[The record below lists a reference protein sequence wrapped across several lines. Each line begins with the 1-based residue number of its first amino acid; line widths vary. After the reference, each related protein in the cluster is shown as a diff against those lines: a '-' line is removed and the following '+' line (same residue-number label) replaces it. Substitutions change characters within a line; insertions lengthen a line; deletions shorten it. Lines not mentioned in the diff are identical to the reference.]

1 MENYEGNAIIYCEG
15 AFHTPNG
22 KTAHELVRFTKKFKV
37 LSVIDSNY
45 DGEDSGFVLDGVKNG
60 IPIVSSLAHA
70 FKIANTNGNDKPTH
84 FIVGLSPSGGRLNA
98 KSREDVRM
106 AVSQGLHIISGLN
119 DFLSEDE
126 VLRNRSIE
134 HDVKIR
140 DIRKPPKRSDLHR
153 FSGKIGEVKCLKIAV
168 LGTDTGIGKL
178 STAWKI
184 VHGLETSGKKAELIG
199 TGHIAWMQGAKY
211 SIVLDSLIRYFIAGE
226 IEHIIYEAWQNE
238 HPDVVVIEGQG
249 SIMDPV
255 HPSGHE
261 ILAAARPDI
270 IILQHNPE
278 REHYFDFPEYGIQ
291 PILEHVQTVE
301 LLSGKKVVAIVL
313 NTEST
318 DTSKIE
324 TYCKN
329 IKQETGIA
337 TFNVHSEID
346 TRLID
351 LLLGYLK

>member
-1 MENYEGNAIIYCEG
+1 MKNYEGNAIIYCEG

-45 DGEDSGFVLDGVKNG
+45 DGKDSGFVLDGVKNG
-60 IPIVSSLAHA
+60 IPIVSSLTHA

-119 DFLSEDE
+119 DFLTEDE

-140 DIRKPPKRSDLHR
+140 DIRKPPKRGDLHR

-184 VHGLETSGKKAELIG
+184 IHGLEIAGKKAELIG

-211 SIVLDSLIRYFIAGE
+211 SIVLDSLIQYFIAGE

-238 HPDVVVIEGQG
+238 YPDVVVIEGQG

-255 HPSGHE
+255 HPSGQE

-270 IILQHNPE
+270 IVLQHDPERTNFLEFPQDSIRPILQQ
-278 REHYFDFPEYGIQ
+278 IQ
-291 PILEHVQTVE
+291 VIE
-301 LLSGKKVVAIVL
+301 LLSGKKVAAIAL
-313 NTEST
+313 NTDSM
-318 DTSKIE
+318 DTLKVDA
-324 TYCKN
+324 YCKN
-329 IKQETGIA
+329 IKNETGIE
-337 TFNVHSEID
+337 TFNVHTEVD

-351 LLLGYLK
+351 LLLEYLK

>member
-1 MENYEGNAIIYCEG
+1 MENYDGNAIIYCEG
-15 AFHTPNG
+15 AFHTPYG
-22 KTAHELVRFTKKFKV
+22 KTAHELIRYTKRFKV

-45 DGEDSGFVLDGVKNG
+45 DGKDSGFVLDGVKND
-60 IPIVSSLAHA
+60 IPVVSSLADA

-184 VHGLETSGKKAELIG
+184 IHGLEAARKKAELVG

-211 SIVLDSLIRYFIAGE
+211 SIVLDSLIQHFIAGE
-226 IEHIIYEAWQNE
+226 IENIIYEAWQNE
-238 HPDVVVIEGQG
+238 HPDVVVVEGQG

-261 ILAAARPDI
+261 IIAAARPDI
-270 IILQHNPE
+270 IVLQHDPE
-278 REHYFDFPEYGIQ
+278 RTGYLEFPEHSIQ
-291 PILEHVQTVE
+291 PILQHIQVIE
-301 LLSGKKVVAIVL
+301 LLSGKKVVAIAL
-313 NTEST
+313 NTNST
-318 DTSKIE
+318 DTLKIE
-324 TYCKN
+324 AYCKN
-329 IKQETGIA
+329 IKNETGIP
-337 TFNVHSEID
+337 TFNVLSEKD
-346 TRLID
+346 TGLTD
-351 LLLGYLK
+351 LLLKYLK